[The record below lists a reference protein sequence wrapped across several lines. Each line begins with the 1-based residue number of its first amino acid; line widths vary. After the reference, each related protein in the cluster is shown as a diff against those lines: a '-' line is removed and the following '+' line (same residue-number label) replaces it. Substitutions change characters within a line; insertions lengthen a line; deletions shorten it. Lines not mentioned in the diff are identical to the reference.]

1 MAEESG
7 TTRQKALRIN
17 LDSRMHGTFAEIG
30 AGQEVVR
37 WFFHVGK
44 ASSTI
49 AKTISAYDMAI
60 SDGIYGPT
68 EHYVSRQRLGAMLD
82 HEFKRLVE
90 RLDQSRGEKT
100 AFFVFADT
108 SATQTHSRRPVG
120 HSWLGVRFQTEPRSE
135 PSEIILHV
143 ELLDPVTVQ
152 QQEALGLVG
161 VNLIYGALYLANDPA
176 HLIGSLMD
184 DLSRRRIE
192 IDMIK
197 FSGPAFS
204 NVDSRLMSLQLVEQG
219 LTDAAMFTAG
229 GDVVQ
234 PAEVLYNKPV
244 LIERGSFRPVTN
256 VTLEMLDRSAQQ
268 LQQDVLAGHDGHDG
282 QDVHDGHDLVAIMEM
297 TLNNLMCDQAIDHL
311 DFLARVDILGRL
323 GKMVMISNYTRFDKV
338 TSYLRH
344 YTQNWIGMPMGI
356 PTLREVFDEKYYAE
370 LEGGIL
376 EGLGRLFQGHVR
388 LFIYPTRETEADTL
402 TTADSLEVKPQLKHL
417 YRHLVENGYI
427 CPIREFDSAGLHVTP
442 GTLLAGIRSG
452 DPGWEKLVPP
462 QAAALIKEKGLFG
475 YVAHA

>member
-7 TTRQKALRIN
+7 STRPKALKIN
-17 LDSRMHGTFAEIG
+17 LDAHKFGTFAEIG

-37 WFFHVGK
+37 WFFHAGK
-44 ASSTI
+44 AASTI

-68 EHYVSRQRLGAMLD
+68 EHYVSRQRLEAMLD

-90 RLDQSRGEKT
+90 RLDQKRGEHT

-108 SATQTHSRRPVG
+108 SATQTHSHRPAG
-120 HSWLGVRFQTEPRSE
+120 HSWLGVRFQTEPRGE
-135 PSEIILHV
+135 TSEIILHV
-143 ELLDPVTVQ
+143 EMLDPVTIE
-152 QQEALGLVG
+152 QQEALGLAG
-161 VNLIYGALYLANDPA
+161 VNLIYGAFYFADDPA

-197 FSGPAFS
+197 FSGPAFA
-204 NVDSRLMSLQLVEQG
+204 NVDNRLMSLQLVEQG
-219 LTDAAMFTAG
+219 LTDAAMFTADG
-229 GDVVQ
+229 AVVQ

-256 VTLEMLDRSAQQ
+256 VTLEMLDRAAHQ
-268 LQQDVLAGHDGHDG
+268 LQQDVPQA
-282 QDVHDGHDLVAIMEM
+282 QDLVAIMEM
-297 TLNNLMCDQAIDHL
+297 TLNNLMFDQAIDHR
-311 DFLARVDILGRL
+311 DFLARVDILGAL

-344 YTQNWIGMPMGI
+344 YTQNCIGMPMGI
-356 PTLREVFDEKYYAE
+356 PTLREVFDEKYYND

-388 LFIYPTRETEADTL
+388 LFIYPTRETDADEL
-402 TTADSLEVKPQLKHL
+402 TTSDSLTVKPELSHL

-427 CPIREFDSAGLHVTP
+427 AAIRDVDAGELHVMP
-442 GTLLAGIRSG
+442 GGVLAAIRSG
-452 DPGWEKLVPP
+452 DPSWEKLVPP
-462 QAAALIKEKGLFG
+462 QAAAVIKEKGLFG
-475 YVAHA
+475 YVVAHA

>member
-7 TTRQKALRIN
+7 STRPKALKIN
-17 LDSRMHGTFAEIG
+17 LDAHKFGTFAEIG

-37 WFFHVGK
+37 WFFHAGK
-44 ASSTI
+44 AASTI

-68 EHYVSRQRLGAMLD
+68 EHYVSRQRLEAMLD

-90 RLDQSRGEKT
+90 RLDQKRGEHT

-108 SATQTHSRRPVG
+108 SATQTHSHRPAG
-120 HSWLGVRFQTEPRSE
+120 HSWLGVRFQTEPRGE
-135 PSEIILHV
+135 TSEIILHV
-143 ELLDPVTVQ
+143 EMLDPVTIE
-152 QQEALGLVG
+152 QQEALGLAG
-161 VNLIYGALYLANDPA
+161 VNLIYGAFYFADDPA

-197 FSGPAFS
+197 FSGPAFA
-204 NVDSRLMSLQLVEQG
+204 NVDNRLMSLQLVEQG
-219 LTDAAMFTAG
+219 LTDAAMFTADG
-229 GDVVQ
+229 AVVQ

-256 VTLEMLDRSAQQ
+256 VTLEMLDRAAHQ
-268 LQQDVLAGHDGHDG
+268 LQQDVPQA
-282 QDVHDGHDLVAIMEM
+282 QDLVAIMEM
-297 TLNNLMCDQAIDHL
+297 TLNNLMFDQAIDHR
-311 DFLARVDILGRL
+311 DFLARVDILGAL

-344 YTQNWIGMPMGI
+344 YTQNCIGMPMGI
-356 PTLREVFDEKYYAE
+356 PTLREVFDEKYYAD

-388 LFIYPTRETEADTL
+388 LFIYPTRETDADEL
-402 TTADSLEVKPQLKHL
+402 TTSDSLTVKPELSHL

-427 CPIREFDSAGLHVTP
+427 AAIRDVDAGELHVMP
-442 GTLLAGIRSG
+442 GGVLAAIRSG
-452 DPGWEKLVPP
+452 DPSWEKLVPP
-462 QAAALIKEKGLFG
+462 QAAAVIKEKGLFG
-475 YVAHA
+475 YVVAHA